1 MFYINNLIYQMK
13 YILIGTS
20 YFSMIKNETKLFFLI
35 NDFETIPRGIIMVL
49 SAVCVPSHVTMLGYT
64 LVGVGETRALPPG
77 RRFPKKIKYLKHL
90 NMEYIFQNTSIL

>member
-1 MFYINNLIYQMK
+1 
-13 YILIGTS
+13 
-20 YFSMIKNETKLFFLI
+20 
-35 NDFETIPRGIIMVL
+35 MVL